1 MKEIILVGGISRKI
15 FYEGGETGK
24 NANLLAAFTDCGC
37 RVVPASLLKLSKHP
51 WRGLITL
58 YKLLTHP
65 HANVF
70 IASSLRR
77 CGWLI
82 KLLYYVNSSR
92 NICYAGTGC
101 QFSGLIAK
109 GKFNAKYFRNITT
122 IIVQGESMKR
132 ELATV
137 GLDAIVL
144 PNFKR
149 MNFLPTLPDRSLNE
163 MVRFVFMSRMNEKK
177 GVNLIIECCNR
188 LNNDGYGDKYVV
200 DFYGSFESKEYKN
213 IVMDKIALLKNV
225 LYCGKLNMGEEDG
238 YNTLAQYNVMLF
250 PTFWPGEGFPGV
262 LIDALMAGLP
272 VIASDWHFN
281 SDIVQEGLTGKIIK
295 SQDEDALYEA
305 MIDVIK
311 NPNKYHNMASYCQ
324 NQASN
329 YDTKN
334 IINIKFLQ
342 RIGFLEE

>member
-149 MNFLPTLPDRSLNE
+149 MIFLPTLPDRSLNE

-213 IVMDKIALLKNV
+213 IVMDKIV
-225 LYCGKLNMGEEDG
+225 L
-238 YNTLAQYNVMLF
+238 NTVTA
-250 PTFWPGEGFPGV
+250 T
-262 LIDALMAGLP
+262 ID
-272 VIASDWHFN
+272 
-281 SDIVQEGLTGKIIK
+281 
-295 SQDEDALYEA
+295 
-305 MIDVIK
+305 
-311 NPNKYHNMASYCQ
+311 
-324 NQASN
+324 
-329 YDTKN
+329 
-334 IINIKFLQ
+334 
-342 RIGFLEE
+342 